1 MRHYEKMSIQEL
13 VAEERRLRAKLDE
26 DVADAKLFYEETVNK
41 YHNSYLNKVVAEC
54 DLSGEVY
61 RLRVRYNANIGQIE
75 RVIALKKS
83 KLRVGG
89 NRYEAAPCI

>member
-26 DVADAKLFYEETVNK
+26 DIADAKLFYEETVNK

-61 RLRVRYNANIGQIE
+61 KLRVRYNANIGQIE

-83 KLRVGG
+83 KLRAGG
-89 NRYEAAPCI
+89 NTYEAAPCI